1 MGHIQRKRQAK
12 EREIYETAA
21 RLFAERGYYA
31 TRMEDIAAALDM
43 QKGSLYYYF
52 ASKEELLAKLVEG
65 NIGIALDVLQTII
78 TENTPPSL
86 KFSRAITAHLRVFQE
101 HADIYTIYNSEKL
114 SAITPQT
121 ADLADQLGRG
131 YEKLWISLLTEGI
144 AAGEFRPDLDIP
156 IVMKAIMGM
165 CNSTLIW
172 FKPGKRLTIEE
183 TAEIFTRLLLVGL
196 QA

>member
-21 RLFAERGYYA
+21 RLFAERGYHA

-52 ASKEELLAKLVEG
+52 PSKEELLAKLVEG

-78 TENTPPSL
+78 TENIPPSL

-144 AAGEFRPDLDIP
+144 AAGEFRADLDIP

>member
-21 RLFAERGYYA
+21 RLFAERGYHA

-121 ADLADQLGRG
+121 ADLADQLGRD
-131 YEKLWISLLTEGI
+131 YEKLWVSLLAEGI

-196 QA
+196 QV

>member
-21 RLFAERGYYA
+21 RLFAERGYHA

-78 TENTPPSL
+78 TENIPPSL

-144 AAGEFRPDLDIP
+144 AAGEFRADLDIP